1 MIALNI
7 ILMTAVVVGIV
18 SLLAWAIVSDRH
30 SKRTAGG
37 EVAPAEAP
45 LSQNLVMPH
54 ELRAHRGERGH
65 GARGHQAK
73 PQAKTRS
80 SMA

>member
-18 SLLAWAIVSDRH
+18 SLLTWAIVSDRR
-30 SKRTAGG
+30 SKRAAGG
-37 EVAPAEAP
+37 ELAPAAAP
-45 LSQNLVMPH
+45 LHHNLVMPH
-54 ELRAHRGERGH
+54 ELRAHRGAH
-65 GARGHQAK
+65 AHSARARQL
-73 PQAKTRS
+73 KTRA